1 MLVKLGSTS
10 RIACLLAASFALTPS
25 SALAAGASDEEVRQL
40 LDAIYESESRQGKF
54 KDALEKLDIAKVLC
68 EGNLCSKRV
77 KAQLLVA
84 VGTMHARLG
93 NSGPASKAFES
104 ALREDPSAELRKD
117 AATSEVTAEFEKLK
131 PSKTTN
137 APTGCRGTFK
147 DAPAPKGWTSAEA
160 HHCHQAATR
169 LQQLGKHK
177 ACVDDARASIEL
189 EDTAFG
195 HAVLAR
201 CLEDDNN
208 WTDAVEEWEEAA
220 RQAPK
225 ARQVGLA
232 QQAQNRSE
240 SLRRKIPV
248 IILVP
253 PQTIPDGFAVE
264 VDGVTLPVDALGT
277 EMPLNPGDHNVIA
290 VGKRGNLPLRFSRKV
305 HLEGG
310 NNLPIE
316 LELTPYSPEIKCL
329 LSAQNAEAIARCL
342 NRGESNS
349 SVTVRVRSEF
359 SGYHDTMNVDVISPS
374 VAANAEHVTGGWGI
388 GASMLVDVVTAASVD
403 IVATA
408 SPRWREVR
416 YVPALNGHKRF
427 GDIDVGL
434 SAGLSREP
442 DYLSTDIS
450 ARATMDFMQKTV
462 TPTVAYSYSHDVN
475 AKAQTPWEVYAKRIN
490 RHALNLDVGLVLT
503 KATFASFTS
512 TMVFESG
519 DTSKP
524 YRHIPLFDE
533 RVAPLIRPGETI
545 DSVNLFRLPERP
557 LEQLPLDRK
566 RFAIAGQVAHR
577 FASSTLRGSQRL
589 YADTWGLK
597 ASTTDVRYLV
607 DVTKDIRVWPHA
619 RFHAQSG
626 TTFYQLAY
634 TARPNPDGTTSLP
647 VYRTGDREL
656 GPLLA
661 GTFGA
666 GVRYDFGAQHN
677 YGVAFS
683 GDVVYTSFS
692 RTLFALDRWG
702 YFGALNFE
710 AVFD

>member
-1 MLVKLGSTS
+1 VKPALVSGL
-10 RIACLLAASFALTPS
+10 ACLLAASFTLAS
-25 SALAAGASDEEVRQL
+25 STALAAGASDEEVRQL
-40 LDAIYESESRQGKF
+40 IDAIYESEYRQGKF

-77 KAQLLVA
+77 KGQLLVA

-93 NSGPASKAFES
+93 ESGPASKAFAA
-104 ALREDPSAELRKD
+104 ALREDPNAELRKE
-117 AATSEVTAEFEKLK
+117 AAGSTAEAEFEKVK
-131 PSKTTN
+131 PSRN
-137 APTGCRGTFK
+137 APVPSGCRGTFK
-147 DAPAPKGWTSAEA
+147 EQNAPKGWTSAEA
-160 HHCHQAATR
+160 YHCHQSATR
-169 LQQLGKHK
+169 LQQSGKAR
-177 ACVDDARASIEL
+177 ACIDDARASLEL

-225 ARQVGLA
+225 ARQVNLA
-232 QQAQNRSE
+232 QQAQYRSE

-248 IILVP
+248 VILVP
-253 PQTIPDGFAVE
+253 PQTIPEGFSVE

-277 EMPLNPGDHNVIA
+277 EMPLNPGDHTVVA
-290 VGKRGNLPLRFSRKV
+290 VGKRGKLPLRFSRKV

-310 NNLPIE
+310 NNLPID

-342 NRGESNS
+342 NRGESTS

-359 SGYHDTMNVDVISPS
+359 SGYHDTMNVDVLSPS

-388 GASMLVDVVTAASVD
+388 GASMLVDMVTAASVD

-427 GDIDVGL
+427 GDVDVGL

-442 DYLSTDIS
+442 DYLSTDVG
-450 ARATMDFMQKTV
+450 ARATMDFLQKTV
-462 TPTVAYSYSHDVN
+462 TPTIAYSYSHDVN
-475 AKAQTPWEVYAKRIN
+475 AKAQTPWEIYAKHIN
-490 RHALNLDVGLVLT
+490 RHALNFDVGLVLT
-503 KATFASFTS
+503 KATFASITS

-519 DTSKP
+519 DSSKP
-524 YRHIPLFDE
+524 YRHIPLFDA
-533 RVAPLIRPGETI
+533 RIAPLIRPGETI

-557 LEQLPLDRK
+557 LEQLPVDRK

-577 FASSTLRGSQRL
+577 FANSTLRGSQRL
-589 YADTWGLK
+589 YTDTWGLM
-597 ASTTDVRYLV
+597 ATTTDVRYLV
-607 DVTKDIRVWPHA
+607 DLTKDVRVWPHA

-626 TTFYQLAY
+626 TNFYQLAY
-634 TARPNPDGTTSLP
+634 TATPNPDGTTSLP

-683 GDVVYTSFS
+683 GDVVYTRFS
-692 RTLFALDRWG
+692 KTLFALDRWG